1 MSDAGLLALCVAQVA
16 GISLPCRLFL
26 CDTGLFSLALFSV
39 APLLFVDCA
48 ALASGRR
55 LDCRFRPPR
64 RVAWMHHP
72 PGTVEGA
79 PHHFWGSSL
88 ITTGIFEE

>member
-16 GISLPCRLFL
+16 GISLPCCLFL
-26 CDTGLFSLALFSV
+26 YNTGLFSLALFAV

-72 PGTVEGA
+72 PGTVRGRA
-79 PHHFWGSSL
+79 PSFLGL
-88 ITTGIFEE
+88 LVNNYRYF